1 MHRTFVRK
9 QRQQIRGALGKKQ
22 DYYNSW
28 TSRSLT
34 TISQQ
39 SLVNDGKIITS
50 IKQLETLVAGKISV
64 EMYARSISFGPS
76 LTESETFYRTLW

>member
-1 MHRTFVRK
+1 M
-9 QRQQIRGALGKKQ
+9 
-22 DYYNSW
+22 
-28 TSRSLT
+28 
-34 TISQQ
+34 
-39 SLVNDGKIITS
+39 ITS